1 MDISVIFT
9 DRFWITVWQDYATRA
24 AAAAAKIL
32 VILLAF
38 LIIRWVALRLLRRLT
53 AVPLSGLG
61 EDVIRAREARVLA
74 VETVLRSTVSFTL
87 GFVALVM
94 MLQAAGI
101 NIVPLL
107 TTASIAGLAIG
118 FGSQKLVRDVISGF
132 FILMEDQYGV
142 GDYITVGAITGVVEC
157 LGMRTTRIRDKAGK
171 LHTISNG
178 SVAQVCNYSRG
189 RIDATFDV
197 PVPAASDLDK
207 AKDVL
212 NRVGEA
218 LADRM
223 PDALREPLVCEGFAQ
238 MTGATAT
245 IRLVGPIAPGRE
257 EEVKMALLAA
267 VREAFAA
274 NDLKLA

>member
-1 MDISVIFT
+1 MDIGSIFT
-9 DRFWITVWQDYATRA
+9 DQFWITVWRDYAMRVTA
-24 AAAAAKIL
+24 AAARIV

-38 LIIRWVALRLLRRLT
+38 LIIRWVVFRLIRRLT
-53 AVPLSGLG
+53 SVPLSGLG

-74 VETVLRSTVSFTL
+74 VETVLRSAVGFIL

-94 MLQAAGI
+94 ILQAAGI

-142 GDYITVGAITGVVEC
+142 GDYITVGAVTGIVEY
-157 LGMRTTRIRDKAGK
+157 LGMRTTRIRDRAGK

-178 SVAQVCNYSRG
+178 NVGQVCNNSRG
-189 RIDATFDV
+189 RIEATFDV
-197 PVPAASDLDK
+197 PVPAASDLEK
-207 AKDVL
+207 TKDVL
-212 NRVGEA
+212 NQVGET
-218 LADRM
+218 LADEM

-245 IRLVGPIAPGRE
+245 IRLIGPIAPDRE
-257 EEVKMALLAA
+257 EDVKMALLAA
-267 VREAFAA
+267 IREAFAA